1 MRKLLVLALVGL
13 VAQLIDGSLG
23 MAYGLTSS
31 TLLLVVGVAPAAASA
46 SVHLAEIGTTLAAGV
61 AHWRFGNVDWRVVT
75 RIALPGAIGAFAGAT
90 LLSSISTESAAP
102 WMAAILFTL
111 GAYLLV
117 RFARPLRTGRA
128 GGPLRGRFLGPLGLV
143 AGFVDAT
150 GGGGWGPVATPA
162 LLVSGRMEPRKVIGS
177 VDTAEFVVAGA
188 ASVGFLIGLGT
199 EGFLL
204 PTVVALLIGGLIAA
218 PLAAWLVRIVPAQ
231 LLGAAVGGVIVLSN
245 ARTLIRSAELDGPLR
260 PTLYALLAAG
270 WLTALV
276 FAVRA
281 LRRTR
286 RARATVAA
294 ATATPAATPAAA
306 TATTA
311 TGSSAVVAGAASSG
325 SGAADP
331 GTAEDH
337 APVALPAVATPAA
350 R

>member
-13 VAQLIDGSLG
+13 AAQLVDGSLG

-31 TLLLVVGVAPAAASA
+31 TLLLVAGVAPAAASA

-61 AHWRFGNVDWRVVT
+61 AHWRFGNVDWRVVS
-75 RIALPGAIGAFAGAT
+75 RIAVPGALGAFAGAT
-90 LLSSISTESAAP
+90 FLSSISTDSAAP
-102 WMAAILFTL
+102 WMAGILFVL
-111 GAYLLV
+111 GAYLLI
-117 RFARPLRTGRA
+117 RFARPLRTGVAA
-128 GGPLRGRFLGPLGLV
+128 GRLRGRFLGPLGLV

-204 PTVVALLIGGLIAA
+204 PTVAALLVGGLIAA
-218 PLAAWLVRIVPAQ
+218 PVAAWLVRIVPAQ
-231 LLGAAVGGVIVLSN
+231 LLGAAVGGVIVLTN
-245 ARTLIRSAELDGPLR
+245 ARTLLRAGEFGGATPPLI
-260 PTLYALLAAG
+260 YALLAAG
-270 WLTALV
+270 WVLALV
-276 FAVRA
+276 LAVRA

-286 RARATVAA
+286 RERATVRPAVPVAA
-294 ATATPAATPAAA
+294 AEPVDAERVDAEPRPLAAL
-306 TATTA
+306 
-311 TGSSAVVAGAASSG
+311 
-325 SGAADP
+325 
-331 GTAEDH
+331 E
-337 APVALPAVATPAA
+337 

>member
-31 TLLLVVGVAPAAASA
+31 TLLLVAGVAPAAASA

-90 LLSSISTESAAP
+90 VLSSISTEAAAP
-102 WMAAILFTL
+102 WMAGILFTL

-117 RFARPLRTGRA
+117 RFARPLRTDRVGGR
-128 GGPLRGRFLGPLGLV
+128 LRGRFLGPLGLV

-188 ASVGFLIGLGT
+188 ASIGFLIGLGS

-204 PTVVALLIGGLIAA
+204 PTVAALLIGGLIAA

-231 LLGAAVGGVIVLSN
+231 LLGAAVGGVIVLTN
-245 ARTLIRSAELDGPLR
+245 ARTLLRSAELGGPAR
-260 PTLYALLAAG
+260 PAVYALLAAG
-270 WLTALV
+270 WLAALV
-276 FAVRA
+276 LAVRA

-286 RARATVAA
+286 RAHAEATPALA
-294 ATATPAATPAAA
+294 ATAPTA
-306 TATTA
+306 TAPA
-311 TGSSAVVAGAASSG
+311 GESAAGAATSR
-325 SGAADP
+325 AAAAGEVPADLAAT
-331 GTAEDH
+331 GT
-337 APVALPAVATPAA
+337 PTA

>member
-31 TLLLVVGVAPAAASA
+31 TLLLVAGVAPAAASA

-90 LLSSISTESAAP
+90 VLSSISTEAAAP

-111 GAYLLV
+111 GAYLLI
-117 RFARPLRTGRA
+117 RFARPLRTDRVGGR
-128 GGPLRGRFLGPLGLV
+128 LRGRFLGPLGLV

-177 VDTAEFVVAGA
+177 VDTSEFVVAAA

-204 PTVVALLIGGLIAA
+204 PTVAALLIGGLIAA

-231 LLGAAVGGVIVLSN
+231 LLGAAVGGVIVLTN
-245 ARTLIRSAELDGPLR
+245 ARTLLRSADLDGPVR
-260 PTLYALLAAG
+260 PITYALLAAG
-270 WLTALV
+270 WLAALV
-276 FAVRA
+276 LAVRA

-286 RARATVAA
+286 LARAEA
-294 ATATPAATPAAA
+294 ATAEAAPDALPAAPAAPA
-306 TATTA
+306 
-311 TGSSAVVAGAASSG
+311 AVVAGELAAT
-325 SGAADP
+325 
-331 GTAEDH
+331 GT
-337 APVALPAVATPAA
+337 PNP